1 MRRWGCSRC
10 SPGDGARRLREADA
24 CGLTVCVARLGE
36 LLIDEKLITAP
47 QLEEALET
55 QVVHGGRVGT
65 NLVELGFL
73 KEVDLARVLGR
84 LHNLPYASG
93 DMIPDPAALAVSD
106 VRFYDDQ
113 DLLPMRLDATRL
125 TVAVLGPSQIE
136 ALDTLGFK
144 AGKRIVPVVIP
155 EFRMNQL
162 LRKFCKAFRPMRPI
176 DMNTLRPSTR
186 RGDDQPHPVAVAEL
200 INEDDF
206 ANIYANAMV
215 GEEAERAPIVV
226 AEPVEELPLI
236 TAEVVTVSNEP
247 PALTFAQ
254 AQAELQK
261 VTGRDEIA
269 RVVLRFARTTFK
281 RALLLSVQGDLV
293 SGWQG
298 LGQGVQARAVLRI
311 GVSLREQNTFKLV
324 RDLRSHFIGPMRRT
338 PGMAVF
344 YQLLGGGYPTTAVVM
359 PLLVRGKPVHL
370 LYVDEGPNQ
379 LTPPDIGE
387 LLILSQSVT
396 RSYEALIRKRQAA
409 RAN

>member
-1 MRRWGCSRC
+1 VWFNG
-10 SPGDGARRLREADA
+10 
-24 CGLTVCVARLGE
+24 CVARLGE

-93 DMIPDPAALAVSD
+93 DMIPDPAALAISEA
-106 VRFYDDQ
+106 RFYDDQ
-113 DLLPMRLDATRL
+113 DLLPMRVDATRL
-125 TVAVLGPSQIE
+125 TVVVLGPAPIA

-144 AGKRIVPVVIP
+144 AGKRVVAVVIP

-162 LRKFCKAFRPMRPI
+162 LRKFCKAFRPIRPI

-186 RGDDQPHPVAVAEL
+186 RGDDQPQPVAATEL

-206 ANIYANAMV
+206 AKIYAEAMV
-215 GEEAERAPIVV
+215 DEEAPV
-226 AEPVEELPLI
+226 AAARVEELPLI
-236 TAEVVTVSNEP
+236 TGEVVAEAQL
-247 PALTFAQ
+247 PALTFPQ

-269 RVVLRFARTTFK
+269 RVVLQFARSKFK

-298 LGQGVQARAVLRI
+298 LGQGVQPRAVLRI

-344 YQLLGGGYPTTAVVM
+344 YQLLGGGYPTTAVVL